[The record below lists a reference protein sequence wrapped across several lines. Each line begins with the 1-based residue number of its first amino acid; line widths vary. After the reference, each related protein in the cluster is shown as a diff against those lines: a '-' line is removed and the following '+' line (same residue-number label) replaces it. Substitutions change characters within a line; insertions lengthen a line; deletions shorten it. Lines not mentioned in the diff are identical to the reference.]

1 MLSLIKRHISQQR
14 IDKTISVIEAGDL
27 PALLKL
33 LPKLDA
39 DWLNQPRA
47 NTPSLLELSIAA
59 QQPTLVEQLI
69 NAGADPN
76 QTGLKHES
84 LLVLALQQPAQRLA
98 LITLLMK
105 GGAKPQGL
113 ATIKACFD
121 HCPEKELMLHLN
133 RLEQY
138 GVDLTLVD
146 SQGNSALQYAL
157 ASNNRELMHFLV
169 SSGAPL
175 PDEWPT
181 TLDEELKAYLTRRA
195 EDRRIRLM
203 MLGP

>member
-39 DWLNQPRA
+39 DWLNQPKA

-76 QTGLKHES
+76 QTGLEHES
-84 LLVLALQQPAQRLA
+84 LLVLAR
-98 LITLLMK
+98 
-105 GGAKPQGL
+105 
-113 ATIKACFD
+113 
-121 HCPEKELMLHLN
+121 
-133 RLEQY
+133 
-138 GVDLTLVD
+138 
-146 SQGNSALQYAL
+146 
-157 ASNNRELMHFLV
+157 
-169 SSGAPL
+169 SSP
-175 PDEWPT
+175 PND
-181 TLDEELKAYLTRRA
+181 
-195 EDRRIRLM
+195 
-203 MLGP
+203 